1 MTAVAPLLVAGRWR
15 PARESAGLFRAVDPA
30 TGRAIGPEFPR
41 NGAADLEETI
51 AAAADAAPALA
62 ATGPERIAAF
72 LEGYADAIEA
82 DAGEL
87 ADLAQSETA
96 LPAPTRL
103 RGNELPRTCNQ
114 LRQAARAARDY
125 AWTQPVIDTTGG
137 LRSHFAPLGKPVL
150 IFGPN
155 NFPFAFNAV
164 SGGDFAAAIAA
175 RNPVVAKAHPSH
187 PATSRRLAEH
197 AHRAVLAA
205 GLPPA
210 TVQMLYDFDAPLGL
224 TVAGDARLGAIAF
237 TGSRAGGLALKQSAD
252 RAGIPFYG
260 ELSSLNPVFLLPG
273 ALAER
278 SEALAEEFSASCLLG
293 SGQFCTNPGLVFVP
307 PGDAGS
313 AFVAATQARFS
324 AAAPMVLLS
333 RSVLASLEHSVDTLR
348 KGGATL
354 LCGGTAYDGGHR
366 YAPTL
371 FQVSADDFLRAAHLL
386 QTEAFGPCSLLVRCA
401 NDAQMQAVARA
412 LEGQLTG
419 TIYRAAD
426 GRDDALWQA
435 LAAVLRPRV
444 GRLIANKM
452 PTGVLVSPA
461 QQHGGPYPA
470 ATHPGFTAVGLPAS
484 IHRFA
489 ALHAYDNVPDA
500 LLPAELR
507 DANPGGVMRRI
518 DGQWTTADVGA
529 SA

>member
-1 MTAVAPLLVAGRWR
+1 MSAVAPLLVAGYWR
-15 PARESAGLFRAVDPA
+15 AARESVETFRAVDPT

-41 NGAADLEETI
+41 NGAADLEEAI
-51 AAAADAAPALA
+51 AAAAEAAPILA
-62 ATGPERIAAF
+62 AAEPERIAAF
-72 LEGYADAIEA
+72 LEAYAAALEA
-82 DAGEL
+82 DADALVEL
-87 ADLAQSETA
+87 AHAETA

-114 LRQAARAARDY
+114 LRQAARAAREY
-125 AWTQPVIDTTGG
+125 AWTQPVIDTAGG

-150 IFGPN
+150 VFGPN

-164 SGGDFAAAIAA
+164 AGGDFAAAIAA

-197 AHRAVLAA
+197 AQRAAVEA

-210 TVQMLYDFDAPLGL
+210 TVQLLYDFHPTLGL
-224 TVAGDARLGAIAF
+224 AAAGDTRLGAIAF
-237 TGSRAGGLALKQSAD
+237 TGSRAGGLALKQAAD
-252 RAGIPFYG
+252 RAGVPFYG

-278 SEALAEEFSASCLLG
+278 GEALAEEFATSCLLG
-293 SGQFCTNPGLVFVP
+293 SGQFCTNPGLVVVP
-307 PGDAGS
+307 AGEAGD
-313 AFVAATQARFS
+313 AFVAATQARFA
-324 AAAPMVLLS
+324 AAAPAVLLS
-333 RSVLASLEHSVDTLR
+333 RAVLSSLERAVDVLR
-348 KGGATL
+348 KAGATL
-354 LCGGTAYDGGHR
+354 LCGGAAGTDGIC

-371 FQVSADDFLRAAHLL
+371 FTVAADDFLRAPHAL
-386 QTEAFGPCSLLVRCA
+386 QTEAFGPSSLLVRVA
-401 NDAQMQAVARA
+401 DSAQRQAVAQA

-419 TIYRAAD
+419 AIYRAAD
-426 GRDDALWQA
+426 GSDDAHWRS

-444 GRLIANKM
+444 GRLIADKM

-470 ATHPGFTAVGLPAS
+470 ATHPGVTAVGLPAS

-489 ALHAYDNVPDA
+489 ALQAFDNVPDA
-500 LLPAELR
+500 LLPTDLR
-507 DANPGGVMRRI
+507 DRNSVGLLRRI
-518 DGQWTTADVGA
+518 DGRWTTDDVEV
-529 SA
+529 SP

>member
-1 MTAVAPLLVAGRWR
+1 MAVVAPLLVAGRWR
-15 PARESAGLFRAVDPA
+15 AARDHAGSFRAVDPA
-30 TGRAIGPEFPR
+30 SGQAIGPEFPR
-41 NGAADLEETI
+41 NGAADLEEAV
-51 AAAADAAPALA
+51 AAAADAATVLA
-62 ATGPERIAAF
+62 AAEPARVAAF
-72 LEGYADAIEA
+72 LDAYAVAIDTDAEA
-82 DAGEL
+82 LVEL
-87 ADLAQSETA
+87 AHAETA

-103 RGNELPRTCNQ
+103 RGNELPRTSSQ
-114 LRQAARAARDY
+114 LRQAARAAREY
-125 AWTQPVIDTTGG
+125 AWTQPAIDTAAG

-175 RNPVVAKAHPSH
+175 RNPVIAKAHPSH

-197 AHRAVLAA
+197 AHRAAAEA

-210 TVQMLYDFDAPLGL
+210 TVQLLYDFEPAFGL
-224 TVAGDARLGAIAF
+224 DLAGDARLGAIAF
-237 TGSRAGGLALKQSAD
+237 TGSRAGGLALKQAAD

-278 SEALAEEFSASCLLG
+278 GEALAEEFAASCLLG
-293 SGQFCTNPGLVFVP
+293 SGQFCTNPGLVAVP
-307 PGDAGS
+307 PGAAGD
-313 AFVAATQARFS
+313 AFVAAAQARF
-324 AAAPMVLLS
+324 AAATPMLLLS
-333 RSVLASLEHSVDTLR
+333 RAVLASLERSLAALC
-348 KGGATL
+348 KGGATP
-354 LCGGTAYDGGHR
+354 LCGGTASGEGVR

-371 FQVSADDFLRAAHLL
+371 LQVAADDFLRAAHVL
-386 QTEAFGPCSLLVRCA
+386 QTEAFGPASLLVRCA
-401 NDAQMQAVARA
+401 NLAQMQAVARA

-419 TIYRAAD
+419 TIYRAV
-426 GRDDALWQA
+426 GGSDDALWQT

-500 LLPAELR
+500 LLPSELR
-507 DANPGGVMRRI
+507 DENPGGIVRRI
-518 DGQWTTADVGA
+518 DGHSTLADVGA
-529 SA
+529 AP